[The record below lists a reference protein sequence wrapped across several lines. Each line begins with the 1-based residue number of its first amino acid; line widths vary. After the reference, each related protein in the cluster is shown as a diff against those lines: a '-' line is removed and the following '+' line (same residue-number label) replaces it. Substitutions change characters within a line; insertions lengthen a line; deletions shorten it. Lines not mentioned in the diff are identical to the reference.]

1 MTEDKE
7 KIKELEEKI
16 EKLENEIASI
26 KDYIDMQEGYSKD
39 FPSASEVFDW
49 SFVFSISLDSGVTS
63 FSSAP

>member
-7 KIKELEEKI
+7 KIKEIEEKI

-39 FPSASEVFDW
+39 FPSASEVFD
-49 SFVFSISLDSGVTS
+49 
-63 FSSAP
+63 